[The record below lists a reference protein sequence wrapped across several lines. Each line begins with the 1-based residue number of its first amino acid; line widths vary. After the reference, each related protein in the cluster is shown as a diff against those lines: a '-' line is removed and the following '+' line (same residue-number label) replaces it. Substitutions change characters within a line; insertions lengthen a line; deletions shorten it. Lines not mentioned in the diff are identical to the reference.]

1 MWGMEDGYGYIKRKW
16 SSSLKD
22 HVVLKAPETFPSI
35 VFIVALLGRWK
46 GRVVM
51 SRKTP
56 LSADVGN
63 SAGYWGVQA
72 VGLGMGQGGSW
83 ANPSLP
89 SGWAMVIRS
98 GQCGPLAV
106 AWGHIRGAQGNRP
119 LISLRG
125 LLSLTPLLY
134 PPSCGHLHPLTLLSS
149 ASMDVFSPSQ
159 VFYDEASSPDSL
171 EFGPGMELDGS
182 EEDEHVRIPGAPHQ
196 PGHCLQWACKAC
208 KRKSNFVD
216 RRRAATMRE
225 RRRLKKVN
233 HAFEA
238 LRRCTSAN
246 PSQRLP
252 KVEIL
257 RNAIHYI
264 ESLQELLHEQVENYY
279 GLPGGSSS
287 EPGSPLSSCSDGMV
301 RTTCSASSYKHLES
315 RLWNQSNVRQGN
327 TYPQLHAR
335 QNFIL

>member
-1 MWGMEDGYGYIKRKW
+1 
-16 SSSLKD
+16 
-22 HVVLKAPETFPSI
+22 
-35 VFIVALLGRWK
+35 
-46 GRVVM
+46 
-51 SRKTP
+51 
-56 LSADVGN
+56 
-63 SAGYWGVQA
+63 
-72 VGLGMGQGGSW
+72 
-83 ANPSLP
+83 
-89 SGWAMVIRS
+89 
-98 GQCGPLAV
+98 
-106 AWGHIRGAQGNRP
+106 
-119 LISLRG
+119 
-125 LLSLTPLLY
+125 
-134 PPSCGHLHPLTLLSS
+134 
-149 ASMDVFSPSQ
+149 MDIFSPSQ
-159 VFYDEASSPDSL
+159 VYYDACASSPDSL
-171 EFGPGMELDGS
+171 EFGPGDAELDGS

-264 ESLQELLHEQVENYY
+264 ESLQDLLREQVENYY
-279 GLPGGSSS
+279 GLPGGSGS

-301 RTTCSASSYKHLES
+301 RPPIHMFSLGAQTSGCEK
-315 RLWNQSNVRQGN
+315 ND
-327 TYPQLHAR
+327 AR
-335 QNFIL
+335 DNFISRELFPLKGPFIVR

>member
-1 MWGMEDGYGYIKRKW
+1 
-16 SSSLKD
+16 
-22 HVVLKAPETFPSI
+22 
-35 VFIVALLGRWK
+35 
-46 GRVVM
+46 
-51 SRKTP
+51 
-56 LSADVGN
+56 
-63 SAGYWGVQA
+63 
-72 VGLGMGQGGSW
+72 
-83 ANPSLP
+83 
-89 SGWAMVIRS
+89 MVIRS
-98 GQCGPLAV
+98 GQCGPWAL
-106 AWGHIRGAQGNRP
+106 AWGHIRGARGNRP

-134 PPSCGHLHPLTLLSS
+134 PPSFLCAHLSIHSDSFLRQ
-149 ASMDVFSPSQ
+149 AMDVFSPSQ
-159 VFYDEASSPDSL
+159 VYYDRACASSPDSL
-171 EFGPGMELDGS
+171 EFGPGVELAGS
-182 EEDEHVRIPGAPHQ
+182 DEDEHVRVPGAPHQ

-257 RNAIHYI
+257 RNAIQYI
-264 ESLQELLHEQVENYY
+264 ESLQDLLREQVENYY
-279 GLPGGSSS
+279 GLPGESSS

-301 RTTCSASSYKHLES
+301 RPLIHMFSLLVQTSGCTES
-315 RLWNQSNVRQGN
+315 CRSLS
-327 TYPQLHAR
+327 L
-335 QNFIL
+335 L